1 MQYHGE
7 HAKKI
12 VRRPAQ
18 WETRSNIKRSIR
30 FWKPMCA
37 IQAYCPKVNKRFN
50 LKKKKV
56 SEPTTSFSKQ
66 KYQLRDLYKCFK
78 QPQDYAYDQITVIK
92 IIKKKKK
99 VEMIILI
106 FI

>member
-1 MQYHGE
+1 MLSNLTNQACPKLQVAMQYHGE

-37 IQAYCPKVNKRFN
+37 IHMVLKTEPGIEPFFLKFPVQPRF
-50 LKKKKV
+50 LTDFWPV
-56 SEPTTSFSKQ
+56 
-66 KYQLRDLYKCFK
+66 LRLLTGPD
-78 QPQDYAYDQITVIK
+78 
-92 IIKKKKK
+92 
-99 VEMIILI
+99 
-106 FI
+106 

>member
-1 MQYHGE
+1 MLY
-7 HAKKI
+7 
-12 VRRPAQ
+12 RPIAPKL
-18 WETRSNIKRSIR
+18 TKDLIK
-30 FWKPMCA
+30 
-37 IQAYCPKVNKRFN
+37 
-50 LKKKKV
+50 KKKKV

-92 IIKKKKK
+92 ILKKR